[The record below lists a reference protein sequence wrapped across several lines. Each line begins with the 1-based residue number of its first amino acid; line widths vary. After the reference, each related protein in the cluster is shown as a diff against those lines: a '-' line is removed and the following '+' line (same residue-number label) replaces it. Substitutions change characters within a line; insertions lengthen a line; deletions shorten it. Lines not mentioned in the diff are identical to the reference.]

1 VRELPRPAGWW
12 RYIRKRGVARALRAF
27 TYRFIYR
34 SHRCVIT
41 WTRLDGPPEPDHIG
55 DVVFRLATPSDF
67 DRLAEFEGYGRG
79 SAQRAYVEGDKDWL
93 FLACH
98 AERIVATRRLSRVI
112 RDPVISRVVHLE
124 PGQVWG
130 ADTFCLPDYRNR
142 GVSRH
147 LQKFAERHLAK
158 LGYKERLGNILITNT
173 PSLRMSRASGSAF
186 VSYVSYVRVLFWER
200 LRISEDLPRRL
211 LDDLT

>member
-1 VRELPRPAGWW
+1 MRELPRLASWW
-12 RYIRKRGVARALRAF
+12 RYIRERGVIRAVHAF
-27 TYRFIYR
+27 THRFIYR

-41 WTRLDGPPEPDHIG
+41 WTRLEGAPEPDHIA

-67 DRLAEFEGYGRG
+67 DRLAEFERYGRG
-79 SAQRAYVEGDKDWL
+79 STQRGYVEGDKDWL

-98 AERIVATRRLSRVI
+98 GERIVATRRLSLVI

-124 PGQVWG
+124 PRQVWG

-147 LQKFAERHLAK
+147 LQKFAERYLAK
-158 LGYKERLGNILITNT
+158 LGYTERLGNILVTNT

-186 VSYVSYVRVLFWER
+186 VSYVSYVRILFWER
-200 LRISEDLPRRL
+200 LRISKDLPKRL
-211 LDDLT
+211 LDDLM